1 MDPHQ
6 SRPLPLGERSDIMLF
21 QDIVPKLELLSP
33 AAPPVQKVF
42 VDAVDMLNVFSPV
55 FIAGFLIT
63 LAATP
68 VVRRLALIVG
78 VIDTPDAH
86 RKHHKAPVA
95 YLGGVAVFI
104 GFMAA
109 MLVSSIAL
117 DGEAADLAPVP
128 LSILV
133 GATAIALTGLAD
145 DIWKWDARLKIAG
158 QLVAAAALAYSDIG
172 IGAVTGF
179 LQPIFGA
186 PQDSLID
193 LGSFVILNGTFYY
206 WVGTAFLGFVI
217 ISGCNAANLIDGLDG
232 LLTGTTTIMASGFL
246 AISLLLA
253 STVMIHD
260 PTTSL
265 VGVRVALS
273 LALLGT
279 MLGFLPWNF
288 NPAVI
293 FLGDCGS
300 LLIGYL
306 CVTTILLFGEQGPS
320 SLVIAGFIIF
330 GLPITDTT
338 LAIIRRKVAGVP
350 MSTPDAQHIHHQVKR
365 LFGSIKKSVFALYGI
380 TCAFT
385 VIGVGIAAVVLLT
398 ETRVLVVYSIGI
410 AFFGFIISVAIKIA
424 LIQRSQTELAE
435 QELRDAKSAAAIVP
449 QSKITTTSDQPA

>member
-1 MDPHQ
+1 MSP
-6 SRPLPLGERSDIMLF
+6 
-21 QDIVPKLELLSP
+21 QDLLTKFEPLSP
-33 AAPPVQKVF
+33 VAVPVHEVF
-42 VDAVDMLNVFSPV
+42 VDAVEILNVFSPV

-68 VVRRLALIVG
+68 VIRRLAFIVG

-86 RKHHKAPVA
+86 RKHHKGPVA

-109 MLVSSIAL
+109 MLVSSVAL
-117 DGEAADLAPVP
+117 DGESADLAPVP
-128 LSILV
+128 ISILV

-158 QLVAAAALAYSDIG
+158 QLVAAAALAYSEIG

-179 LQPIFGA
+179 LQPFFGVA
-186 PQDSLID
+186 NQELFQV
-193 LGSFVILNGTFYY
+193 GSTVILNSTLYY
-206 WVGTAFLGFVI
+206 WAGTAFLGFVI
-217 ISGCNAANLIDGLDG
+217 IAGCNAANLIDGLDG
-232 LLTGTTTIMASGFL
+232 LLTGTTAIMSSGFL

-253 STVMIHD
+253 STVMIEN
-260 PTTSL
+260 PSTSF

-306 CVTTILLFGEQGPS
+306 CVTTILLFGEQGAP
-320 SLVIAGFIIF
+320 SLVVAGFIIF

-338 LAIIRRKVAGVP
+338 LAIIRRKVAGVS
-350 MSTPDAQHIHHQVKR
+350 MSTPDAQHIHHQIKR

-380 TCAFT
+380 TFIFT
-385 VIGVGIAAVVLLT
+385 VIGVAIAAVLLLT

-410 AFFGFIISVAIKIA
+410 AFFGFVISIAVKIA
-424 LIQRSQTELAE
+424 LIQRAQSELAD
-435 QELRDAKSAAAIVP
+435 QELQTAKENVSARP
-449 QSKITTTSDQPA
+449 SPKISSPASSDQPA

>member
-1 MDPHQ
+1 MSPQ
-6 SRPLPLGERSDIMLF
+6 ELLPNFDA
-21 QDIVPKLELLSP
+21 LSP
-33 AAPPVQKVF
+33 AGAPVHKVF
-42 VDAVDMLNVFSPV
+42 IDAVEMLNVFAPV

-95 YLGGVAVFI
+95 YLGGLAVFM

-109 MLVSSIAL
+109 MLVSSVAI
-117 DGEAADLAPVP
+117 DFESVDLAPVP
-128 LSILV
+128 ISILV
-133 GATAIALTGLAD
+133 GATTIALTGLAD
-145 DIWKWDARLKIAG
+145 DIWKWDARLKISG
-158 QLVAAAALAYSDIG
+158 QLVAAAALAYSNIG

-179 LQPIFGA
+179 LQPFFGA
-186 PQDSLID
+186 ANEELFHV
-193 LGSFVILNGTFYY
+193 GSTVIFNSTLYY

-217 ISGCNAANLIDGLDG
+217 IGGCNAANLIDGLDG
-232 LLTGTTTIMASGFL
+232 LLTGTTAIMSSGFL

-253 STVMIHD
+253 STVMIEY
-260 PTTSL
+260 PSTSF

-273 LALLGT
+273 LALLGC

-306 CVTTILLFGEQGPS
+306 CVTTILLFGEQGAP
-320 SLVIAGFIIF
+320 SLVVAGFIIF

-365 LFGSIKKSVFALYGI
+365 LFGSVKKSVFALYGLTLI
-380 TCAFT
+380 FT
-385 VIGVGIAAVVLLT
+385 LIGVAIASVLLLT

-410 AFFGFIISVAIKIA
+410 AFFGFVISVAVKIA
-424 LIQRSQTELAE
+424 LIQRAQSELAD
-435 QELRDAKSAAAIVP
+435 QELQTAKASVSARPISAPSPVT
-449 QSKITTTSDQPA
+449 SSDQPA

>member
-1 MDPHQ
+1 MSPQ
-6 SRPLPLGERSDIMLF
+6 ELLPNFDA
-21 QDIVPKLELLSP
+21 LSP
-33 AAPPVQKVF
+33 AGAPVHKVF
-42 VDAVDMLNVFSPV
+42 IDAVEMLNVFAPV

-95 YLGGVAVFI
+95 YLGGLAVFM

-109 MLVSSIAL
+109 MLVSSVAI
-117 DGEAADLAPVP
+117 DFESVDLAPVP
-128 LSILV
+128 ISILV
-133 GATAIALTGLAD
+133 GATTIALTGLAD

-158 QLVAAAALAYSDIG
+158 QLVAAAALAYSNIG

-179 LQPIFGA
+179 LQPFVGASNEELFHVGSTVIFN
-186 PQDSLID
+186 STL
-193 LGSFVILNGTFYY
+193 YY

-217 ISGCNAANLIDGLDG
+217 IGGCNAANLIDGLDG
-232 LLTGTTTIMASGFL
+232 LLTGTTAIMSSGFL

-253 STVMIHD
+253 STVMVED
-260 PTTSL
+260 PSTSF

-273 LALLGT
+273 LALLGC

-306 CVTTILLFGEQGPS
+306 CVTTILLFGEQGAP
-320 SLVIAGFIIF
+320 SLVVAGFIIF

-365 LFGSIKKSVFALYGI
+365 LFGSVKKSVFALYGLTLI
-380 TCAFT
+380 FT
-385 VIGVGIAAVVLLT
+385 FIGVAIASVLLLT

-410 AFFGFIISVAIKIA
+410 AFFGFVISVAVKIA
-424 LIQRSQTELAE
+424 LIQRAQSELADV
-435 QELRDAKSAAAIVP
+435 ELQTAKSSVSARPISATNP
-449 QSKITTTSDQPA
+449 ITNSDQPA

>member
-1 MDPHQ
+1 MSP
-6 SRPLPLGERSDIMLF
+6 
-21 QDIVPKLELLSP
+21 QDLLTKFEEFSP
-33 AAPPVQKVF
+33 AVIPLNKFF
-42 VDAVDMLNVFSPV
+42 VDAVEMMNVFAPV
-55 FIAGFLIT
+55 FITGFLIT

-68 VVRRLALIVG
+68 VVRQLAFIVG

-104 GFMAA
+104 GFMSA
-109 MLVSSIAL
+109 MLVGSIAL
-117 DGEAADLAPVP
+117 DGESADLAPVP
-128 LSILV
+128 ISILV

-179 LQPIFGA
+179 LQPI
-186 PQDSLID
+186 
-193 LGSFVILNGTFYY
+193 LGPSNQELFHVGSTVILNATLYY

-217 ISGCNAANLIDGLDG
+217 IGGCNAANLIDGLDG
-232 LLTGTTTIMASGFL
+232 LLTGTTAIMSSGFL

-253 STVMIHD
+253 STVVIEN
-260 PTTSL
+260 PSTSF

-306 CVTTILLFGEQGPS
+306 CVTTILLFGEQGLP
-320 SLVIAGFIIF
+320 SLVVAGFIIF

-350 MSTPDAQHIHHQVKR
+350 MSTPDAQHIHHQIKR
-365 LFGSIKKSVFALYGI
+365 LFGSVKKSVFALYGI
-380 TCAFT
+380 TFIFT
-385 VIGVGIAAVVLLT
+385 VIGVAIASVLLLT
-398 ETRVLVVYSIGI
+398 GTRVLVVYSIGI
-410 AFFGFIISVAIKIA
+410 AFFGFVIAVAVKIA
-424 LIQRSQTELAE
+424 LIQRAQSELAD
-435 QELRDAKSAAAIVP
+435 QELQIAKSSVSVRSISATSQVT
-449 QSKITTTSDQPA
+449 SSDQPA

>member
-1 MDPHQ
+1 MSPQ
-6 SRPLPLGERSDIMLF
+6 ELLPNFDA
-21 QDIVPKLELLSP
+21 LSP
-33 AAPPVQKVF
+33 AGAPVHKVF
-42 VDAVDMLNVFSPV
+42 IDAVEMLNVFAPV

-95 YLGGVAVFI
+95 YLGGLAVFM

-109 MLVSSIAL
+109 MLVSSVAI
-117 DGEAADLAPVP
+117 DFESVDLAPVP
-128 LSILV
+128 ISILV
-133 GATAIALTGLAD
+133 GATTIALTGLAD

-158 QLVAAAALAYSDIG
+158 QLVAAAALAYSNIG

-179 LQPIFGA
+179 LQPFVGAANEELFHVGSTVIFN
-186 PQDSLID
+186 STL
-193 LGSFVILNGTFYY
+193 YY

-217 ISGCNAANLIDGLDG
+217 IGGCNAANLIDGLDG
-232 LLTGTTTIMASGFL
+232 LLTGTTAIMSSGFL

-253 STVMIHD
+253 STVMIED
-260 PTTSL
+260 PATSF

-273 LALLGT
+273 LALLGC

-306 CVTTILLFGEQGPS
+306 CVTTILLFGEQGAP
-320 SLVIAGFIIF
+320 SLVVAGFIIF

-365 LFGSIKKSVFALYGI
+365 LFGSVKKSVFALYGLTLI
-380 TCAFT
+380 FT
-385 VIGVGIAAVVLLT
+385 LIGVAIASVLLLT

-410 AFFGFIISVAIKIA
+410 AFFGFVISVAVKIA
-424 LIQRSQTELAE
+424 LIQRAQSELAD
-435 QELRDAKSAAAIVP
+435 QELQTAKASVSARPISAPSPVT
-449 QSKITTTSDQPA
+449 SSDQPA

>member
-1 MDPHQ
+1 MSPQ
-6 SRPLPLGERSDIMLF
+6 ELLPNFDA
-21 QDIVPKLELLSP
+21 LSP
-33 AAPPVQKVF
+33 AGAPVHKVF
-42 VDAVDMLNVFSPV
+42 IDAVEMLNVFAPV

-95 YLGGVAVFI
+95 YLGGLAVFM

-109 MLVSSIAL
+109 MLVSSVAI
-117 DGEAADLAPVP
+117 DFESVDLAPVP
-128 LSILV
+128 ISILV
-133 GATAIALTGLAD
+133 GATTIALTGLAD

-158 QLVAAAALAYSDIG
+158 QLVAAAALAYSNIG

-179 LQPIFGA
+179 LQPFVGASNEELFHVGSTVIFN
-186 PQDSLID
+186 STL
-193 LGSFVILNGTFYY
+193 YY

-217 ISGCNAANLIDGLDG
+217 IGGCNAANLIDGLDG
-232 LLTGTTTIMASGFL
+232 LLTGTTAIMSSGFL

-253 STVMIHD
+253 STVMVED
-260 PTTSL
+260 PSTSF

-273 LALLGT
+273 LALLGC

-306 CVTTILLFGEQGPS
+306 CVTTILLFGEQGAP
-320 SLVIAGFIIF
+320 SLVVAGFIIF

-365 LFGSIKKSVFALYGI
+365 LFGSVKKSVFALYGLTLI
-380 TCAFT
+380 FT
-385 VIGVGIAAVVLLT
+385 FIGVAIASVLLLT

-410 AFFGFIISVAIKIA
+410 AFFGFVISVAVKIA
-424 LIQRSQTELAE
+424 LIQRAQSELADA
-435 QELRDAKSAAAIVP
+435 ELQTAKSSVSARPISATNP
-449 QSKITTTSDQPA
+449 ITNSDQPA

>member
-1 MDPHQ
+1 M
-6 SRPLPLGERSDIMLF
+6 LPEA
-21 QDIVPKLELLSP
+21 IVP
-33 AAPPVQKVF
+33 VHTVF

-95 YLGGVAVFI
+95 YLGGLAVFI

-109 MLVSSIAL
+109 MLVSSVAL

-128 LSILV
+128 ISILV

-158 QLVAAAALAYSDIG
+158 QLVAAAALAFSDIG

-179 LQPIFGA
+179 LQPFVGA
-186 PQDSLID
+186 ANEELFHV
-193 LGSFVILNGTFYY
+193 GSTIILNETLFY

-217 ISGCNAANLIDGLDG
+217 IGGCNAANLIDGLDG
-232 LLTGTTTIMASGFL
+232 LLTGTTAIMSSGFL

-253 STVMIHD
+253 STVVIED

-273 LALLGT
+273 LALLGC

-306 CVTTILLFGEQGPS
+306 CVTTILLFGEQGAP
-320 SLVIAGFIIF
+320 SLVVAGFIIF

-338 LAIIRRKVAGVP
+338 LAIIRRKVAGVS
-350 MSTPDAQHIHHQVKR
+350 MSTPDALHIHHQVKR
-365 LFGSIKKSVFALYGI
+365 LFGSVKKSVLALYGI
-380 TCAFT
+380 TLIFT
-385 VIGVGIAAVVLLT
+385 VIGVAIASVLLLT
-398 ETRVLVVYSIGI
+398 GTRVLVVYSIGI
-410 AFFGFIISVAIKIA
+410 AFFGFVISVAVKIA
-424 LIQRSQTELAE
+424 LIQRAQSELAD
-435 QELRDAKSAAAIVP
+435 QELQTAKVSISARISTQTSTPA
-449 QSKITTTSDQPA
+449 SSDQPA

>member
-1 MDPHQ
+1 MSPQ
-6 SRPLPLGERSDIMLF
+6 ELLPNFDA
-21 QDIVPKLELLSP
+21 LSP
-33 AAPPVQKVF
+33 AGAPVHKVF
-42 VDAVDMLNVFSPV
+42 IDAVEMLNVFAPV

-95 YLGGVAVFI
+95 YLGGLAVFM

-109 MLVSSIAL
+109 MLVSSVAI
-117 DGEAADLAPVP
+117 DFESVDLAPVP
-128 LSILV
+128 ISILV
-133 GATAIALTGLAD
+133 GATTIALTGLAD

-158 QLVAAAALAYSDIG
+158 QLVAAAALAYSNIG

-179 LQPIFGA
+179 LQPFFGA
-186 PQDSLID
+186 ANEELFHV
-193 LGSFVILNGTFYY
+193 GSTVIFNSTLYY

-217 ISGCNAANLIDGLDG
+217 IGGCNAANLIDGLDG
-232 LLTGTTTIMASGFL
+232 LLTGTTAIMSSGFL

-253 STVMIHD
+253 STVMIED
-260 PTTSL
+260 PSTSF

-273 LALLGT
+273 LALLGC

-306 CVTTILLFGEQGPS
+306 CVTTILLFGEQGAP
-320 SLVIAGFIIF
+320 SLVVAGFIIF

-365 LFGSIKKSVFALYGI
+365 LFGSVKKSVFALYGLTLI
-380 TCAFT
+380 FT
-385 VIGVGIAAVVLLT
+385 LIGVAIASVLLLT

-410 AFFGFIISVAIKIA
+410 AFFGFVISVAVKIA
-424 LIQRSQTELAE
+424 LIQRAQSELADA
-435 QELRDAKSAAAIVP
+435 ELLTAKASVSARPISAPSPVT
-449 QSKITTTSDQPA
+449 SSDQPA